1 MPSNTTPVFLGLNV
15 HKNTISVGIL
25 RPGEEV
31 PDVEKISADEEPVR
45 RLLGRLGNPRR
56 RRAC

>member
-25 RPGEEV
+25 PR
-31 PDVEKISADEEPVR
+31 
-45 RLLGRLGNPRR
+45 GRGP
-56 RRAC
+56 